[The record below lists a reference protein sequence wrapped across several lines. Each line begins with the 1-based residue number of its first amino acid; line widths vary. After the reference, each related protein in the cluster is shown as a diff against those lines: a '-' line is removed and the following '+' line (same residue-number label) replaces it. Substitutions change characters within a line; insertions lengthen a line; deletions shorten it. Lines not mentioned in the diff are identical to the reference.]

1 MRRNLH
7 TVDVAGV
14 GTDGY
19 GPVTTPEGITVPS
32 SNPTDNPTF
41 VDIGGSIYEGRQT
54 PLCDQKLVHVSNGRS
69 IAPTFNLFT
78 DVPVPA
84 RFWGLLVDDLNFSA
98 DKKSLLYDVR
108 SGRITTSTKWFTI
121 PTAAATPVE
130 VSWRSGTA
138 QEATFRLKGRISQ
151 TLTGLNTEAQTGIE
165 SVRFGVQGLSRSS
178 SGRRGSLYLD
188 AFVST
193 RHTVVGP

>member
-1 MRRNLH
+1 MPQIPPPPCVGTLH

-19 GPVTTPEGITVPS
+19 GPVTTSEGITVPS

-84 RFWGLLVDDLNFSA
+84 RFWGLLVDDLDFSA
-98 DKKSLLYDVR
+98 DKKSLL
-108 SGRITTSTKWFTI
+108 TTSARGAS
-121 PTAAATPVE
+121 PRPPNG
-130 VSWRSGTA
+130 SPSRP
-138 QEATFRLKGRISQ
+138 RR
-151 TLTGLNTEAQTGIE
+151 
-165 SVRFGVQGLSRSS
+165 RHLSRSRGGPEPPKRQRFAS
-178 SGRRGSLYLD
+178 RAGSL
-188 AFVST
+188 
-193 RHTVVGP
+193 RP